1 MNIYS
6 FGSLIRVIAFFE
18 DIVKFTPSRPSLLLY
33 FPLECMEKF
42 KPIAD
47 FLSTELERMSVDD
60 DMKINVVERLIN
72 FFFLY
77 KGKTNIG
84 MHLEDQVRLAEYIMQ
99 FLQ

>member
-1 MNIYS
+1 
-6 FGSLIRVIAFFE
+6 
-18 DIVKFTPSRPSLLLY
+18 
-33 FPLECMEKF
+33 MEKF